1 MDAEVHA
8 VSNTRKR
15 RYGYCEGDNDLTCPM
30 KTKRNKL
37 YIVYRVLWIYLDRY
51 ISYKKNWC
59 A

>member
-15 RYGYCEGDNDLTCPM
+15 RYEYCEGDNDLTCPM

-37 YIVYRVLWIYLDRY
+37 YRVYRFIFIDVYIYIY
-51 ISYKKNWC
+51 IY
-59 A
+59 